1 MMQAQSWPVMLCEAF
16 IVYSSPA
23 VHTHPTLTC
32 TLPHFKSLILTQVA
46 PQFCQR
52 LLWIDPYQLK

>member
-1 MMQAQSWPVMLCEAF
+1 MYESMMQAQSWPVMLCEAF

-23 VHTHPTLTC
+23 VHI
-32 TLPHFKSLILTQVA
+32 LPLPAHCPQFKSLILTQVA

-52 LLWIDPYQLK
+52 LSI